1 MNNITDERL
10 HRMLSEFYQAEP
22 ERIPSFHPFG
32 ESAPT
37 PMISVYSFKDRKN
50 LVIAASMVF
59 AFLLSL
65 SAFFFFRNK
74 NRIPIAQSP
83 DVFTAVSSTFPTG
96 EATSQNETGTETES
110 FAPTQ
115 AAATELSTDAS
126 GNVVIIIRTVTSS
139 ESIDPAE
146 ENSSDSNER
155 DHLDPTEKKS
165 DHSSEKETDT
175 PSSETKEPTET
186 SAETSKPAG
195 EIPEVEGSAECYAQF
210 PLSLLYGSEQ
220 VYCRLTDQ
228 SGNPIGDSDLFSDQ
242 HIAYQSRQSD
252 GTVYV
257 VYYLSNLIDSGV
269 DLPDGT
275 YHFYFYGD
283 SGAIAYHGIIHF
295 IMY

>member
-10 HRMLSEFYQAEP
+10 HHMLSKFYQAEP
-22 ERIPSFHPFG
+22 ERIPPFHPFG

-37 PMISVYSFKDRKN
+37 PMISVYSFKSRKN

-59 AFLLSL
+59 AFLMSL
-65 SAFFFFRNK
+65 SAFFFFGNK
-74 NRIPIAQSP
+74 SRISIAQSP
-83 DVFTAVSSTFPTG
+83 SVVTAVSSTFPTG
-96 EATSQNETGTETES
+96 EETSQNETGTETES
-110 FAPTQ
+110 SASTQ

-126 GNVVIIIRTVTSS
+126 GNVVIIISTVTTS
-139 ESIDPAE
+139 ESIDPDE
-146 ENSSDSNER
+146 ENNSDSNES

-165 DHSSEKETDT
+165 DHPSEKETDKSADESKV
-175 PSSETKEPTET
+175 PAEASTET
-186 SAETSKPAG
+186 PNPAG

-228 SGNPIGDSDLFSDQ
+228 IGSPIGDSDLFSDQ
-242 HIAYQSRQSD
+242 HIAYQSRQTD

-269 DLPDGT
+269 VLPDGT

-295 IMY
+295 KMY